1 MISLDES
8 SDAEPVNLH
17 SLWIDELVDQ
27 GGDASGEA
35 EAAAMQ
41 AERLLLLSGGSH
53 EQLAE
58 PNLLSPRSCSDID

>member
-1 MISLDES
+1 M
-8 SDAEPVNLH
+8 
-17 SLWIDELVDQ
+17 DELVDQ